1 MSYELK
7 IPEDKFEKNMKLKIF
22 IERLGSKFPCKY
34 KISVNGT
41 QIAQCTRSKNLG
53 DKFMFESF
61 NIPKETVENSE
72 GKFIVKFET
81 IEGEIEPIFRL
92 GITN

>member
-41 QIAQCTRSKNLG
+41 QILQCSRSKNLG
-53 DKFMFESF
+53 HKFMFESS
-61 NIPKETVENSE
+61 NIPRQWKIPEVNS
-72 GKFIVKFET
+72 
-81 IEGEIEPIFRL
+81 
-92 GITN
+92 

>member
-22 IERLGSKFPCKY
+22 IERIESKFPCKY